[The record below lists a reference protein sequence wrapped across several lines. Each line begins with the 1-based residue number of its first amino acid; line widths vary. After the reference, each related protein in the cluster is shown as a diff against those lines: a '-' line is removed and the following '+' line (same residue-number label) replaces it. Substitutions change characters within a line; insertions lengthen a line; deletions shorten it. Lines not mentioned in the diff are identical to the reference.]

1 MHHDGKYIASWKG
14 SSTAVLLWPSA
25 VACSCRKVHRQRRG
39 HCGSVSRGRAPGGS
53 PEGSLRAGR
62 LCLRPC
68 PGGLPPSPAF
78 TLTALISLSPD
89 CYPQSLPKFGSIKKC
104 SIRGPRV
111 CRQACGLCLR
121 PHSVLNQLAGSECLL
136 MWQVGPQLHRAPS
149 DES

>member
-1 MHHDGKYIASWKG
+1 M
-14 SSTAVLLWPSA
+14 VL
-25 VACSCRKVHRQRRG
+25 C
-39 HCGSVSRGRAPGGS
+39 
-53 PEGSLRAGR
+53 PEGEPQEAALRAACERDGFACV
-62 LCLRPC
+62 LC

-78 TLTALISLSPD
+78 TLTALISLSPE
-89 CYPQSLPKFGSIKKC
+89 CYPQSLPKFASIKKC

-136 MWQVGPQLHRAPS
+136 MWQVGMQLHRAPS